1 MKSAQLFKNVR
12 DRVWRLDLADV
23 NFGYLLFAVAL
34 LWLSGLATLEYIS
47 ERAGLKSIPLHANLS
62 TGSGRP
68 PRH

>member
-12 DRVWRLDLADV
+12 DRVWRLDA

-47 ERAGLKSIPLHANLS
+47 ERAGVKSIPLHANLS